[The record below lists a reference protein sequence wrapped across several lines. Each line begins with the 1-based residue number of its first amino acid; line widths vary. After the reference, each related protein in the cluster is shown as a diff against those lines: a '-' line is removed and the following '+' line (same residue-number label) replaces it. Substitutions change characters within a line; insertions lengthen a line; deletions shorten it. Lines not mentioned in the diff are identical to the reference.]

1 MITTEKKEQNRITRC
16 LRKAGVEEARLE
28 ALKPVINQISWMY
41 VKLSEAS
48 ADMEKESLTI
58 EYDNGGGQSGIR
70 ENPKFKAYESLWKSY
85 ISGAKLIVDALPQ
98 ADVETVADTSAKPQ
112 TVLSMIQS
120 KRSDTA

>member
-28 ALKPVINQISWMY
+28 ALKPVISQISWMY

-120 KRSDTA
+120 KRSEVG

>member
-1 MITTEKKEQNRITRC
+1 MMTTEKKEQNRITRC

-28 ALKPVINQISWMY
+28 ALKPVISQISWMY

-120 KRSDTA
+120 KRSEVG

>member
-1 MITTEKKEQNRITRC
+1 MITAEKKEQNRITRC

-28 ALKPVINQISWMY
+28 ALKPVISQISWMY

-48 ADMEKESLTI
+48 ADMKKESLTI

-120 KRSDTA
+120 KRSEVG

>member
-1 MITTEKKEQNRITRC
+1 MITTEKKEQNRITRY

-120 KRSDTA
+120 KRSEVG

>member
-28 ALKPVINQISWMY
+28 ALKPVISQISWMY
-41 VKLSEAS
+41 VKLSKAS
-48 ADMEKESLTI
+48 EDMENESLTI
-58 EYDNGGGQSGIR
+58 AYDNGGGQSGIR

-120 KRSDTA
+120 KRSEVG

>member
-1 MITTEKKEQNRITRC
+1 MSKKAEELC
-16 LRKAGVEEARLE
+16 SGVHVLHDESLELAEAVLFM
-28 ALKPVINQISWMY
+28 AK
-41 VKLSEAS
+41 KL
-48 ADMEKESLTI
+48 KESRALMKNEPIVI

-120 KRSDTA
+120 KRSEAG